1 MKIEAST
8 VDEYL
13 QKVSAERQEPM
24 AKLRALLRS
33 NLPEGFEEV
42 LSYSMPGY
50 VVPHALYPKGYH
62 CDPSLPLPFVSFA
75 SQKNFIALYHMGL
88 YANEDHMA
96 WFKASWDAAQWGKL
110 DMGRSCI
117 RFKNMDKIPWDLLSE
132 LATKITP
139 QAWISQYEAA
149 FLKS

>member
-13 QKVSAERQEPM
+13 QKVPAERQEPM
-24 AKLRALLRS
+24 ARLRALLRS

-42 LSYSMPGY
+42 LSYNMPGY
-50 VVPHALYPKGYH
+50 VVSHALYPKGYH

-110 DMGRSCI
+110 DMGKSCI
-117 RFKNMDKIPWDLLSE
+117 RFKKMDKIPWDLLSE

>member
-8 VDEYL
+8 VEEYL
-13 QKVSAERQEPM
+13 QKVPAERQESM
-24 AKLRALLRS
+24 ARLRVLLRS

-42 LSYSMPGY
+42 LSYGMPGY

-62 CDPSLPLPFVSFA
+62 CDPNLPLPFVSFA

-88 YANEDHMA
+88 FANEGHMA
-96 WFKASWDAAQWGKL
+96 WFKASWDPAQWGKL
-110 DMGRSCI
+110 DMGKSCI

-139 QAWISQYEAA
+139 KAWIFQYEGA
-149 FLKS
+149 FLTS

>member
-8 VDEYL
+8 VEEYL
-13 QKVSAERQEPM
+13 QKVPAERQEPM
-24 AKLRALLRS
+24 ARLRALLRS

-42 LSYSMPGY
+42 LSYGMPGF
-50 VVPHALYPKGYH
+50 VVPHDVYPKGYH
-62 CDPSLPLPFVSFA
+62 CDPILPLPFVSFA

-96 WFKASWDAAQWGKL
+96 WFKASWDADQWGKL
-110 DMGRSCI
+110 DMGKSCI

-139 QAWISQYEAA
+139 QAWVSQYEAA
-149 FLKS
+149 FLKP

>member
-1 MKIEAST
+1 MKIDAST
-8 VDEYL
+8 VEGYL
-13 QKVSAERQEPM
+13 QKVPAERQAPM
-24 AKLRALLRS
+24 ARLRALLRS

-42 LSYSMPGY
+42 LSYGMPGF

-62 CDPSLPLPFVSFA
+62 CDPTLPLPFVSFA

-88 YANEDHMA
+88 YANEEHMA
-96 WFKASWDAAQWGKL
+96 WFKASWDADQWGKL
-110 DMGRSCI
+110 DMGKSCI

-149 FLKS
+149 FLKP

>member
-1 MKIEAST
+1 MKIEASS

-13 QKVSAERQEPM
+13 QKVPAERQEPM
-24 AKLRALLRS
+24 ARLRALLGS

-42 LSYSMPGY
+42 LSYGMPGY

-62 CDPSLPLPFVSFA
+62 CDHTLPLPFVSFA

-88 YANEDHMA
+88 YASEDHMA

-110 DMGRSCI
+110 DMGKSCI

>member
-8 VDEYL
+8 VDGYL
-13 QKVSAERQEPM
+13 QKVPAERQPPM
-24 AKLRALLRS
+24 ARLRALLRS

-42 LSYSMPGY
+42 LSYGMPGF

-62 CDPSLPLPFVSFA
+62 CDPTLPLPFVSFA

-88 YANEDHMA
+88 YANEEHMA
-96 WFKASWDAAQWGKL
+96 WFKASWDPAQWGKL
-110 DMGRSCI
+110 DMGKSCI

-149 FLKS
+149 FLKP

>member
-1 MKIEAST
+1 MKIEATT

-13 QKVSAERQEPM
+13 KKVPAERQEPM
-24 AKLRALLRS
+24 ARLRALLRS

-42 LSYSMPGY
+42 LSYGMPGY

-62 CDPSLPLPFVSFA
+62 CDPNLPLPFVSFA

-88 YANEDHMA
+88 YANEEHMA

-110 DMGRSCI
+110 DMGKSCI

-149 FLKS
+149 FLKP

>member
-8 VDEYL
+8 VEEYL
-13 QKVSAERQEPM
+13 QKVPAERQEPM
-24 AKLRALLRS
+24 ARLRALLRS

-42 LSYSMPGY
+42 LSYGMPGF
-50 VVPHALYPKGYH
+50 VVPHDVYPKGYH
-62 CDPSLPLPFVSFA
+62 CDPILPLPFVSFA

-96 WFKASWDAAQWGKL
+96 WFKASWDADQWGKL
-110 DMGRSCI
+110 DMGKSCI

-149 FLKS
+149 FLKP

>member
-8 VDEYL
+8 VDGYL
-13 QKVSAERQEPM
+13 QKVPAERQAPM
-24 AKLRALLRS
+24 ARLRALLHS
-33 NLPEGFEEV
+33 NLLEGFEEV
-42 LSYSMPGY
+42 LSYGMPGF

-62 CDPSLPLPFVSFA
+62 CDPTLPLPFVSFA
-75 SQKNFIALYHMGL
+75 SQKNFIALYHM
-88 YANEDHMA
+88 A

-110 DMGRSCI
+110 DMGKSCI

-149 FLKS
+149 FLKP

>member
-8 VDEYL
+8 VDGYL
-13 QKVSAERQEPM
+13 QKVLAEPQEPM
-24 AKLRALLRS
+24 ARLKALLLS

-42 LSYSMPGY
+42 LSYGMPGF
-50 VVPHALYPKGYH
+50 VVPHALYPKGDD
-62 CDPSLPLPFVSFA
+62 CDPILPLPFVSFA
-75 SQKNFIALYHMGL
+75 SQKNCIALYHMGL
-88 YANEDHMA
+88 YANEKHMA

-110 DMGRSCI
+110 DMGKSCI

-149 FLKS
+149 FLEP

>member
-13 QKVSAERQEPM
+13 QKVQPERQEPM
-24 AKLRALLRS
+24 ARLRALLRS

-96 WFKASWDAAQWGKL
+96 WFKASWDAAHWGKL
-110 DMGRSCI
+110 DMGKSCI

>member
-1 MKIEAST
+1 MKIDAST
-8 VDEYL
+8 VEGYL
-13 QKVSAERQEPM
+13 QKVPAERQAPM
-24 AKLRALLRS
+24 ARLRALLRS

-42 LSYSMPGY
+42 LSYGMPGF
-50 VVPHALYPKGYH
+50 VVPHSLYPKGYH
-62 CDPSLPLPFVSFA
+62 CDPTLPLPFVSFA

-88 YANEDHMA
+88 YANEEHMA
-96 WFKASWDAAQWGKL
+96 WFKASWDADQWGKL
-110 DMGRSCI
+110 DMGKSCI

-149 FLKS
+149 FLKP

>member
-8 VDEYL
+8 VDGYL
-13 QKVSAERQEPM
+13 QKVPAERQEPL
-24 AKLRALLRS
+24 ARLRALLRS

-42 LSYSMPGY
+42 LSYGMPGF

-62 CDPSLPLPFVSFA
+62 CDPTLPLPFVSFA

-88 YANEDHMA
+88 YANEEHMA
-96 WFKASWDAAQWGKL
+96 WFKASWDPAQWGKL
-110 DMGRSCI
+110 DMGKSCI

-149 FLKS
+149 FLKP